1 MKNLLLFS
9 GFLLFSGSICAQLT
23 VKPVTSASGDS
34 YIYVKDQIVFVKKEI
49 NLTKNPNQDVEASIY
64 LRNGGQLIQDD
75 STALNSG
82 NGFLSVQQ
90 NTKPTNSWAY
100 YYWCSPVG
108 NPVSL
113 DPNPVTYPPGNSNF
127 GINTIYEDQNVV
139 MGEGTKAQKS
149 ANVGTKQGY
158 TSPQL
163 TISRRWIYTHPTP
176 GTEAEGNYVRINAS
190 NGAPAGFGFTMKGV
204 NTGGDP
210 GMTGTGSNHDQ
221 TYEFRG
227 RPNNGKFKIPVA
239 GPVQDPD
246 QPAMENAMMTLT
258 GNPYPSSLDLNKL
271 YYDLDNGALSAIYY
285 YDEDRTVMSH
295 LYSQKPFG
303 YGVWVPGPADPGG
316 TNDGHYTAATFY
328 IWNSGGTRVGS
339 SGSSGAITS
348 NKKRF
353 APIGQGFMFVGNN
366 SSPADVYIKNEHRV
380 YRKEGVANGSV
391 FHRGAG
397 ETFDEVSLET
407 GNRTASSTDPVLASD
422 SDTRTPQLRLY
433 AVFDQAL
440 TRDLLLIFSPE
451 ATDGYDRGFDGLSPL
466 GMKSDIFFPIG
477 PDSDRKP
484 YVIQG
489 INFHPRKYIPL
500 TLKLHKRSEIEIRAV
515 EEINKPYGK
524 AYLFDREENT
534 YRPLKIT
541 SRASSTFSLPAGLY
555 ENRFFIIFRQDSEI
569 PSGDEDYVAL
579 QGRVA
584 GDVDFYQNNPAR
596 QLEVRNPERYKLKSA
611 SLYDMNGKLVLHET
625 NLGDDANYSFY
636 TGNLSDGVYLIKLV
650 TSEDVSIDYKAVV
663 VNK

>member
-75 STALNSG
+75 PTALNSG

-90 NTKPTNSWAY
+90 NTKPTNAYAY

-108 NPVSL
+108 EAAGAAGKTPFGL
-113 DPNPVTYPPGNSNF
+113 GN
-127 GINTIYEDQNVV
+127 IYEDKNTVT
-139 MGEGTKAQKS
+139 GIGTNAIQS
-149 ANVGTKQGY
+149 ANIPQKEGFS
-158 TSPQL
+158 SPL
-163 TISRRWIYTHPTP
+163 TISKRWMYIHHDPS
-176 GTEAEGNYVRINAS
+176 TEAEGNYIRINA
-190 NGAPAGFGFTMKGV
+190 NYAAPAGFGFTMKGV
-204 NTGGDP
+204 NE
-210 GMTGTGSNHDQ
+210 GTSVSNSANTTLDQ

-227 RPNNGKFKIPVA
+227 RPNNGNFNIPVL
-239 GPVQDPD
+239 GPVQDPN
-246 QPAMENAMMTLT
+246 QPAMQNAMMTLT

-271 YYDLDNGALSAIYY
+271 YHDPDNKALSAIYY

-339 SGSSGAITS
+339 SGSSGAIIS

-524 AYLFDREENT
+524 AYLFDRVENT
-534 YRPLKIT
+534 YRLLQRT
-541 SRASSTFSLPAGLY
+541 SSAASTFSLPAGLY
-555 ENRFFIIFRQDSEI
+555 ENRFFIVFRQDSGR

-584 GDVDFYQNNPAR
+584 GDVDFYQNNPAQR
-596 QLEVRNPERYKLKSA
+596 LEVRNPERYKLKSA